1 MSTQDLGT
9 VLLHFSK
16 SNPGDFNSLRGEQ
29 KPLDFHLQPIPF
41 SFERQNVCWEHC
53 VCSLRKHSSVNMT
66 HVALLTFTQLI
77 QSCVCCTAPVLQQS
91 CLWRHPNTPS
101 HLPYS
106 QPLSM
111 ADSRNSKHGDK
122 LNFGSLMLRVSPEK
136 SRRVSWKAHGAAAA
150 SLALPGSW
158 CGQKLATRSS
168 PFSCSGQSAA
178 F

>member
-9 VLLHFSK
+9 VFLHFSK
-16 SNPGDFNSLRGEQ
+16 SNSENFNSLRGEK
-29 KPLDFHLQPIPF
+29 KPLDFHLQPVPF
-41 SFERQNVCWEHC
+41 GFETQHH
-53 VCSLRKHSSVNMT
+53 VCSMRTHSSVSMT
-66 HVALLTFTQLI
+66 HSALLALTQLI
-77 QSCVCCTAPVLQQS
+77 RSCVSHTAPVLQQS
-91 CLWRHPNTPS
+91 CLSRHPNTPS

-111 ADSRNSKHGDK
+111 AASRNTKHGDK
-122 LNFGSLMLRVSPEK
+122 LNFASLMLRVSPEK
-136 SRRVSWKAHGAAAA
+136 SRRVSWKAPGAAAA

-168 PFSCSGQSAA
+168 LFSCSGQSAA